1 MIWSPQHTEAGVVLR
16 RMRRPLWRAMWRA
29 ERIVRRETE
38 KAFMDSVVFGA
49 GYTQP
54 GDLGEWRRDGS
65 DIVRH
70 IPTPDI
76 WKAETA

>member
-1 MIWSPQHTEAGVVLR
+1 
-16 RMRRPLWRAMWRA
+16 
-29 ERIVRRETE
+29 
-38 KAFMDSVVFGA
+38 MDSVVFGA

-76 WKAETA
+76 WKAEAA